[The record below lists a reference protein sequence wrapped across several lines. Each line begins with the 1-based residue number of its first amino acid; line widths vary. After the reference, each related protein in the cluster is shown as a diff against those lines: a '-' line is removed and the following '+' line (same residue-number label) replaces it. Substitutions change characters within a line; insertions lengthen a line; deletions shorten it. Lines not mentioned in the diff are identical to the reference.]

1 MTRRALGKG
10 IRAIIPEKTQQ
21 EIAGEPRLV
30 PVDEI
35 RPNPFQPRQQVKED
49 LGELVESIRAKGV
62 LQPVVLRRRRD
73 GYELVMGERRF
84 RAAQEAGLE
93 TIPAV
98 VRRTTDAE
106 MLELALVENLQ
117 RKNLNA
123 IEEALAY
130 RRFADEF
137 KLTHDEI
144 AERVGRNRATVTNTL
159 RLLNLPYKV
168 RDLLAA
174 GKLGSGH
181 ARALLAL
188 DSRRAQVQMA
198 ERAVKEG
205 LSVRSVEKL
214 CGLGQKRAPRK
225 RRETDVHVREL
236 EDCLQET
243 FGTRVAVRPG
253 TKGAGR
259 IVIHF
264 HSPEDMERI
273 AGLLDR
279 LRSK

>member
-1 MTRRALGKG
+1 
-10 IRAIIPEKTQQ
+10 
-21 EIAGEPRLV
+21 
-30 PVDEI
+30 
-35 RPNPFQPRQQVKED
+35 
-49 LGELVESIRAKGV
+49 
-62 LQPVVLRRRRD
+62 
-73 GYELVMGERRF
+73 
-84 RAAQEAGLE
+84 
-93 TIPAV
+93 V

-144 AERVGRNRATVTNTL
+144 AEKVGRNRATVTNTL

-174 GKLGSGH
+174 GQLSSGH
-181 ARALLAL
+181 ARALLTL

-198 ERAVKEG
+198 ERVVKEG

-214 CGLGQKRAPRK
+214 CGLGQKRPPRK
-225 RRETDVHVREL
+225 RREPDVHVREL
-236 EDCLQET
+236 EDRLQEVL
-243 FGTRVAVRPG
+243 GTRVAVRPG
-253 TKGAGR
+253 KKGAGR

-264 HSPEDMERI
+264 HSPDDMERI
-273 AGLLDR
+273 AELLSR